1 MSATKEIE
9 MTTLNDGSKSP
20 ISFKYLRKFNLAM
33 GIMHFIQGIAMI
45 VLGFSVDKLKNFGFE
60 VWTMYNDF
68 VEIAPEV
75 VVPQTVSEQIGVF
88 TYDGPAVGSFLLLSA
103 IAHLLIAGPLFN
115 YYVKNL
121 KNKMNPIRW
130 FEYALSSSIM
140 VSFIALMFGVR
151 EIWVL
156 ALIFGVNALMNL
168 FGHVM
173 EVHNQTTEKTNW
185 LSYIYGWIAGMMPW
199 VVITYYFAK
208 AAADAQG
215 MPWFVPVIYI
225 VQFLLF
231 MSFAFNMLLQ
241 YKGVG
246 KWKDYLYGERVYQIL
261 SLVAK
266 TLLAWLVFA
275 GALQPGM

>member
-1 MSATKEIE
+1 
-9 MTTLNDGSKSP
+9 MTAQEEVSVLDDGSTSP
-20 ISFKYLRKFNLAM
+20 ISFRYLRKFNLSMA
-33 GIMHFIQGIAMI
+33 ILHFVQGIAMI
-45 VLGFSVDKLKNFGFE
+45 ILGFVQPDLKAFE
-60 VWTMYNDF
+60 IPVWTMYNDF
-68 VEIAPEV
+68 VEVAPGTV
-75 VVPQTVSEQIGVF
+75 IPQTVSEQLGIFQYV
-88 TYDGPAVGSFLLLSA
+88 GPTVGSFLLLSA
-103 IAHLLIAGPLFN
+103 IAHALIAGPLFN

-121 KNKMNPIRW
+121 KKKMNPIRW

-140 VSFIALMFGVR
+140 VSFIALLFGVR

-156 ALIFGVNALMNL
+156 VLIFGANALMNL

-185 LSYIYGWIAGMMPW
+185 LAYIYGWIAGMLPW
-199 VVITYYFAK
+199 LVISFYFGR
-208 AAADAQG
+208 AAADAG
-215 MPWFVPVIYI
+215 NMPWFVPVIYV

-241 YKGVG
+241 YKQVG

-275 GALQPGM
+275 GALQPG